1 MFYSLRG
8 KLIDIDNLTVAI
20 ECAGVGYKCNVTQ
33 NTLNELP
40 AIGEEAFL
48 YTHLNVRED
57 VVELFGFFQKNELN
71 CFKLLTSVSGVGA
84 KVGIAIL
91 STLTAEQVAVAIA
104 SGDSK
109 ILTMAPG
116 VGNKLAQ
123 RIILE
128 LKDKVANSQAFSYM
142 GQVQP
147 ELSKAYVGNASAA
160 IKALAVLGYSQS
172 EATAAVSK
180 LDENLSVEELIRS
193 ALKSMVGRA

>member
-8 KLIDIDNLTVAI
+8 KLISVDNLSIAV

-40 AIGEEAFL
+40 AVGEEVFI
-48 YTHLNVRED
+48 YTHLSVRED
-57 VVELFGFFQKNELN
+57 SMELFGFSKLNELN

-91 STLTAEQVAVAIA
+91 STLSPEQVALAIT
-104 SGDSK
+104 SEDSK
-109 ILTMAPG
+109 VLTMAPG

-128 LKDKVANSQAFSYM
+128 LKDKVANAQM
-142 GQVQP
+142 TMPIGQSSFAKVP
-147 ELSKAYVGNASAA
+147 KGNAVAA
-160 IKALAVLGYSQS
+160 INALSVLGYSQS
-172 EATAAVSK
+172 EAAVAVSK
-180 LDENLSVEELIRS
+180 FDENMSVEDLIRN
-193 ALKSMVGRA
+193 ALKSMAGRA

>member
-8 KLIDIDNLTVAI
+8 KLINIDGLTIAV

-33 NTLNELP
+33 YTLSELP
-40 AIGEEAFL
+40 AVGEDVFI

-57 VVELFGFFQKNELN
+57 AMELFGFSKLNELN

-91 STLTAEQVAVAIA
+91 STLSSEQVAVAIA
-104 SGDSK
+104 SEDSK
-109 ILTMAPG
+109 ALTMAPG

-128 LKDKVANSQAFSYM
+128 LKDKVEKAQVAAPL
-142 GQVQP
+142 GQTTFTKLP
-147 ELSKAYVGNASAA
+147 AGNATAA
-160 IKALAVLGYSQS
+160 IRALAVLGYSQS
-172 EATAAVSK
+172 EAASAVAQF
-180 LDENLSVEELIRS
+180 DETLSVEELIRS
-193 ALKSMVGRA
+193 ALKSMAGRA

>member
-8 KLIDIDNLTVAI
+8 KLISVDNLSIAV
-20 ECAGVGYKCNVTQ
+20 ECAGVGYKCNITQ

-40 AIGEEAFL
+40 SVGEDVFI
-48 YTHLNVRED
+48 YTHLSVRED
-57 VVELFGFFQKNELN
+57 SMELFGFSKLNELN

-91 STLTAEQVAVAIA
+91 STLSPEQVALAIT

-109 ILTMAPG
+109 VLTMAPG

-128 LKDKVANSQAFSYM
+128 LKDKVANAQMTMPIGQSSFSK
-142 GQVQP
+142 VP
-147 ELSKAYVGNASAA
+147 KGNAAAA
-160 IKALAVLGYSQS
+160 INALSVLGYSQS
-172 EATAAVSK
+172 EAAIAVSK
-180 LDENLSVEELIRS
+180 FDENMAVEELIRN
-193 ALKSMVGRA
+193 ALKSMAGRA

>member
-8 KLIDIDNLTVAI
+8 KLISVDNLSIAV

-33 NTLNELP
+33 NTLSELP
-40 AIGEEAFL
+40 AVGEEVFI
-48 YTHLNVRED
+48 YTHLSVRED
-57 VVELFGFFQKNELN
+57 SMELFGFSKLNELN

-91 STLTAEQVAVAIA
+91 STLSPEQVALAIT

-109 ILTMAPG
+109 VLTMAPG

-128 LKDKVANSQAFSYM
+128 LKDKVANAQM
-142 GQVQP
+142 TMPIGQSSFAKVP
-147 ELSKAYVGNASAA
+147 KGNAAAA
-160 IKALAVLGYSQS
+160 INALSVLGYSQS
-172 EATAAVSK
+172 EAAVAVSK
-180 LDENLSVEELIRS
+180 FDENMSVEDLIRN
-193 ALKSMVGRA
+193 ALKSMAGRA

>member
-8 KLIDIDNLTVAI
+8 KLINIDGLTIAV

-33 NTLNELP
+33 YTLSELP
-40 AIGEEAFL
+40 AVGEDVFI

-57 VVELFGFFQKNELN
+57 AMELFGFSKLNELN

-91 STLTAEQVAVAIA
+91 STLSSEQVAVAIA
-104 SGDSK
+104 SEDSK
-109 ILTMAPG
+109 ALTMAPG

-128 LKDKVANSQAFSYM
+128 LKDKVEKAQVAAPF
-142 GQVQP
+142 GQTTFTKLP
-147 ELSKAYVGNASAA
+147 AGNATAA
-160 IKALAVLGYSQS
+160 IRALAVLGYSQS
-172 EATAAVSK
+172 EAASAVAQF
-180 LDENLSVEELIRS
+180 DETLSVEELIRN
-193 ALKSMVGRA
+193 ALKSMAGRA

>member
-8 KLIDIDNLTVAI
+8 KLINVDNLSIAV
-20 ECAGVGYKCNVTQ
+20 ECAGVAYKCNVTQ

-40 AIGEEAFL
+40 SVGEDVFV

-57 VVELFGFFQKNELN
+57 AMELFGFSKIDELN

-91 STLTAEQVAVAIA
+91 STLSSEQVAIAIA

-109 ILTMAPG
+109 VLTMAPG

-128 LKDKVANSQAFSYM
+128 LKDKVDAEKTIIASNQSTFI
-142 GQVQP
+142 
-147 ELSKAYVGNASAA
+147 KAPVGNAKAA
-160 IKALAVLGYSQS
+160 VNALSVLGYSQS
-172 EATAAVSK
+172 EAVNVISQF
-180 LDENLSVEELIRS
+180 DGNLSVEELIRN
-193 ALKSMVGRA
+193 ALKSMARRV

>member
-8 KLIDIDNLTVAI
+8 KLIAVDGLSVAI

-40 AIGEEAFL
+40 AIGEEVFI

-57 VVELFGFFQKNELN
+57 AMELFGFFSLSELN

-91 STLTAEQVAVAIA
+91 STLSAAQVVAAIS
-104 SGDSK
+104 SGDCK
-109 ILTMAPG
+109 LLTLAPG

-128 LKDKVANSQAFSYM
+128 LKDKVASSLAEVSAKNPPLAASRAVF
-142 GQVQP
+142 
-147 ELSKAYVGNASAA
+147 GNSAA
-160 IKALAVLGYSQS
+160 AIDALSVLGYSRV
-172 EATAAVSK
+172 EALEAVSK
-180 LDENLSVEELIRS
+180 FDEALSVEELIKN
-193 ALKSMVGRA
+193 ALKSMAGGI

>member
-8 KLIDIDNLTVAI
+8 KLISVDNLSIAV

-33 NTLNELP
+33 NTLSELP
-40 AIGEEAFL
+40 AVGEEVFI
-48 YTHLNVRED
+48 YSHLSVRED
-57 VVELFGFFQKNELN
+57 SMELFGFSKLNELN

-91 STLTAEQVAVAIA
+91 STLYPEQVALAIT

-109 ILTMAPG
+109 VLTMAPG

-128 LKDKVANSQAFSYM
+128 LKDKVANAQM
-142 GQVQP
+142 TMPIGQSSFAKVP
-147 ELSKAYVGNASAA
+147 KGNAAAA
-160 IKALAVLGYSQS
+160 INALSVLGYSQS
-172 EATAAVSK
+172 EAAVAVSK
-180 LDENLSVEELIRS
+180 FDENMSVEDLIRN
-193 ALKSMVGRA
+193 ALKSMAGRA

>member
-8 KLIDIDNLTVAI
+8 KLISVDNLSIAV

-33 NTLNELP
+33 NTLSELP
-40 AIGEEAFL
+40 TVGEEVFI
-48 YTHLNVRED
+48 YTHLSVRED
-57 VVELFGFFQKNELN
+57 SMELFGFSKLNELN

-91 STLTAEQVAVAIA
+91 STLYPEQVALAIT

-109 ILTMAPG
+109 VLTMAPG

-128 LKDKVANSQAFSYM
+128 LKDKVANAQM
-142 GQVQP
+142 TMPIGQSSFAKVP
-147 ELSKAYVGNASAA
+147 KGNAAAA
-160 IKALAVLGYSQS
+160 INALSVLGYSQS
-172 EATAAVSK
+172 EAAVAVSK
-180 LDENLSVEELIRS
+180 FDENMSVEDLIRN
-193 ALKSMVGRA
+193 ALKSMAGRA

>member
-8 KLIDIDNLTVAI
+8 TLISVDNLTIAV

-40 AIGEEAFL
+40 AIGKEVFV
-48 YTHLNVRED
+48 YTLLNVRED
-57 VVELFGFFQKNELN
+57 AMELFGFSKLNELN

-91 STLTAEQVAVAIA
+91 STLNSEQVAVAIA
-104 SGDSK
+104 SGDSRG
-109 ILTMAPG
+109 LTMAPG

-128 LKDKVANSQAFSYM
+128 LKDKVANSQAI
-142 GQVQP
+142 
-147 ELSKAYVGNASAA
+147 LSTGPSAFVKIPKGNAAAA
-160 IKALAVLGYSQS
+160 INALSVLGYSQT
-172 EATAAVSK
+172 EAATAVANF
-180 LDENLSVEELIRS
+180 DEKMSVEEMIRN

>member
-8 KLIDIDNLTVAI
+8 KLISVDNLSIAV

-33 NTLNELP
+33 NTLSELP
-40 AIGEEAFL
+40 AVGEEVFI
-48 YTHLNVRED
+48 YTHLSVRED
-57 VVELFGFFQKNELN
+57 SMELFGFSKLNELN

-91 STLTAEQVAVAIA
+91 STLSPEQVALAIA

-109 ILTMAPG
+109 VLTMAPG

-128 LKDKVANSQAFSYM
+128 LKDKVANAQM
-142 GQVQP
+142 TMPIGQSSFAKVP
-147 ELSKAYVGNASAA
+147 KGNAAAA
-160 IKALAVLGYSQS
+160 INALSVLGYSQS
-172 EATAAVSK
+172 EAAVAVSK
-180 LDENLSVEELIRS
+180 FDENMSVEDLIRN
-193 ALKSMVGRA
+193 ALKSMAGRA

>member
-8 KLIDIDNLTVAI
+8 KLIDIENLCIAV
-20 ECAGVGYKCNVTQ
+20 ECFGVGYKCNVTQ

-40 AIGEEAFL
+40 PIGNEIFI

-57 VVELFGFFQKNELN
+57 AMELFGFSKRNELN

-91 STLTAEQVAVAIA
+91 STLSPEQVALSVA
-104 SGDSK
+104 SNDTK
-109 ILTMAPG
+109 LLTMAPG

-128 LKDKVANSQAFSYM
+128 LKDKISKNQDMILINKSQE
-142 GQVQP
+142 VKLLNDKT
-147 ELSKAYVGNASAA
+147 ESA
-160 IKALAVLGYSQS
+160 INALAVLGYSQS
-172 EATAAVSK
+172 EAYTAVT
-180 LDENLSVEELIRS
+180 NLSEVENMSVEDLIKN
-193 ALKSMVGRA
+193 ALKSIARRA

>member
-8 KLIDIDNLTVAI
+8 KLINVDNLSIAV

-40 AIGEEAFL
+40 AIGENIYI

-57 VVELFGFFQKNELN
+57 AMELFGFLKMDELN

-91 STLTAEQVAVAIA
+91 STLKSEQVATAIV

-109 ILTMAPG
+109 VLTMAPG

-128 LKDKVANSQAFSYM
+128 LKDKIDGEKAIATGSQQSFAKVPM
-142 GQVQP
+142 
-147 ELSKAYVGNASAA
+147 GNAKAA
-160 IKALAVLGYSQS
+160 VNALSVLGYSHS
-172 EATAAVSK
+172 EAMNAVSQF
-180 LDENLSVEELIRS
+180 DENLTVEELIRN
-193 ALKSMVGRA
+193 ALKSMAGRV

>member
-8 KLIDIDNLTVAI
+8 KLISVDNLSIAV

-33 NTLNELP
+33 NTLSELP
-40 AIGEEAFL
+40 AVGEEVFI
-48 YTHLNVRED
+48 YTHLSVRED
-57 VVELFGFFQKNELN
+57 SMELFGFSKLNELN

-91 STLTAEQVAVAIA
+91 STLSPEQVALAIT

-109 ILTMAPG
+109 VLTMAPG

-128 LKDKVANSQAFSYM
+128 LKDKVANA
-142 GQVQP
+142 QVTMPIEQSSFAKVP
-147 ELSKAYVGNASAA
+147 KGNAAAA
-160 IKALAVLGYSQS
+160 INALSVLGYSQS
-172 EATAAVSK
+172 EAAVAVSK
-180 LDENLSVEELIRS
+180 FDENMSVEDLIRN
-193 ALKSMVGRA
+193 ALKSMAGRA